1 MNPLFKNLIGVGVF
15 LAAIS
20 VTLFLLFSGLSE
32 RSFYNTS
39 GTVSLS
45 GINDTVSISLDSYG
59 VPSINA
65 ANEDDMYFALGYI
78 HAQDRLWQMDLTRRV
93 AEGRLAEIFGKDVVE
108 FDVLFRTLGIYKISY
123 QMYDSISPKSKEILQ
138 SYSLGVNSFIRNNLK
153 NLPFEFDVLDYKPD
167 PWKPEHSLMVI
178 RLMAWDL
185 NLSWYKEFLFSEL
198 AESFGNDLAKDFFPD
213 YPSSGPFVIKTK
225 SDTKPTSDTNS
236 VSSKFNHSS
245 KPDVKLAEGFIDKI
259 LSYKDYFG
267 INSTGQGSNAWVIAS
282 KKSDNGKPLL
292 ANDPHLELSVP
303 SKWYEAKIS
312 NMTSGKFV
320 AGFTIPGAPGVVIGR
335 NNSIAWGVTNLMNDD
350 SDLISLNRLSPGSKD
365 YIYDGVTFT
374 LDSTVEEIRI
384 KDEVDGYFFTSY
396 NSIEGPVVSGLNKIG
411 FSSQKNIPDDE
422 IKFLVLK
429 WTGFYQS
436 DEIFSFYNLNNASN
450 WDQFKNSLKR
460 FNSPALNF
468 IYADTSG
475 NIGYQA
481 AGFIPIRQ
489 SGVLESD
496 AYYPSTTQVKWEG
509 FIPFDKLPAIQ
520 NPDTGFIVSAN
531 NPPLKDV
538 GYYISYLFE
547 PHYRAE
553 RIEDVISSRSL
564 FSAEEFELLQNDVYS
579 LQAKEF
585 LSYLFEAAK
594 DSTGI
599 ESEYKEYLDLM
610 KNWDFQML
618 SSSVQTTIFSAFEL
632 MLYKNIYR
640 IRFGEDL
647 FRDYIYVKN
656 IPVRNTSK
664 LLRRGRS
671 WLFNIDP
678 VSLVPVSPNE
688 ILKLSFYQAIDKLRE
703 VSGTTN
709 YDLWTWSEFHKVIIR
724 HPLGSEPAL
733 ANVLN
738 IGPFGIGGN
747 GTTIM
752 SSEYRLFP
760 SYENFQ
766 FESTLGSSMR
776 MVIDLSDDSKMITI
790 NSTGQSGQ
798 PLHPHY
804 KDQSRL
810 WLFAEYKTFEFNP
823 VTPQQAGSTSLITLI
838 PSN

>member
-15 LAAIS
+15 VAAIS
-20 VTLFLLFSGLSE
+20 ITLFMLFSGLSE
-32 RSFYNTS
+32 RSFYKTS
-39 GTVSLS
+39 GNISLS
-45 GINDTVSISLDSYG
+45 GINDTVSIIIDNYG
-59 VPSINA
+59 VPAIEA
-65 ANEDDMYFALGYI
+65 GNEEDMYFALGYM

-93 AEGRLAEIFGKDVVE
+93 AEGRLAEIFGKDVIE
-108 FDVLFRTLGIYKISY
+108 FDVLFRTLGIYKIAY
-123 QMYDSISPKSKEILQ
+123 QLYDSISPKSKEILQ
-138 SYSLGVNSFIRNNLK
+138 SYSLGVNSFIRSNIK

-167 PWKPEHSLMVI
+167 PWKPEHSLMIV

-185 NLSWYKEFLFSEL
+185 NFSWYKEYLFSEL
-198 AESFGNDLAKDFFPD
+198 AVRFGDALAKDFIPD
-213 YPSSGPFVIKTK
+213 YSPTGPFVIKSK
-225 SDTKPTSDTNS
+225 IDSKPTTDTNS
-236 VSSKFNHSS
+236 VSSA
-245 KPDVKLAEGFIDKI
+245 DVPFDNTNLALANGFLERVI
-259 LSYKDYFG
+259 SYRDYFG
-267 INSTGQGSNAWVIAS
+267 ASSTGQGSNAWVVS
-282 KKSDNGKPLL
+282 SNKSDNGKPLL
-292 ANDPHLELSVP
+292 ANDPHLELTAP

-312 NMTSGKFV
+312 NKSSGKFA
-320 AGFTIPGAPGVVIGR
+320 AGFTIPGTPGVVAGR

-350 SDLISLNRLSPGSKD
+350 SDLITFNRVSPGSSD
-365 YIYDGVTFT
+365 YLYKGTAYA
-374 LDSTVEEIRI
+374 LDSTVEEIKI
-384 KDEVDGYFFTSY
+384 KDEVDGYFFVSY
-396 NSIEGPVVSGLNKIG
+396 HSIEGPVVSGLNKIG

-422 IKFLVLK
+422 SKILVLK

-436 DEIFSFYNLNNASN
+436 DEVFSFYNLNNAEN
-450 WDQFKNSLKR
+450 WSQFRNSFKKY
-460 FNSPALNF
+460 NAPSLNF
-468 IYADTSG
+468 VYADTSG

-481 AGFIPIRQ
+481 AGYIPVRQ
-489 SGVLESD
+489 QRTSVID
-496 AYYPSTTQVKWEG
+496 AYYPTSSQVEWSG
-509 FIPFDKLPAIQ
+509 FIPFDKLPHIQ

-531 NPPLKDV
+531 NPPLKDA
-538 GYYISYLFE
+538 GYYISYLYE

-610 KNWDFQML
+610 KNWDYQML
-618 SSSVQTTIFSAFEL
+618 SSSVQTTIFAAFEL

-647 FRDYIYVKN
+647 FRDYIFVKN

-664 LLRRGRS
+664 LLRQGQS

-678 VSLVPVSPNE
+678 VSVIPVPPND
-688 ILKLSFYQAIDKLRE
+688 ILKLSFYEAIDKLIE

-709 YDLWTWSEFHKVIIR
+709 YDLWAWSEFHKVIIR
-724 HPLGSEPAL
+724 HPLGSVPAL

-738 IGPFGIGGN
+738 IGPFGIGGS

-760 SYENFQ
+760 SYQNFQ

-810 WLFAEYKTFEFNP
+810 WLFAEYKTFDFNP
-823 VTPQQAGSTSLITLI
+823 VTPQPAGSTSLITLI